1 MARASFLPFS
11 LPGIGDEEIEAV
23 TAVLRSGWITTGPVA
38 ARFEE
43 RIAARLGGGFCLAT
57 SSGTAALHLALLA
70 LHLKPGD
77 EVICPSLTWPATAN
91 TIVLAGGKPVFA
103 DVRAHDLNIDPED
116 VARKVTRRT
125 RALLPVHFAGA
136 PCDMAALEALA
147 RRHRLAMVQDA
158 AHALGTLCGGRE
170 VGARGDVACYS
181 FHPTKNVTTA
191 EGGALWTKDARIA
204 DVARLQRFHGV
215 RTTAWERTGGP
226 AGGPERSEGR
236 LPKRCAGRQ
245 ESDVRGPAGGPAR
258 SAGRLRHAAGRQK
271 SDVLGGVSK
280 TTRGYDVEV
289 PGLKYNLSDLH
300 AALGVAQLE
309 KLDGFLSARERL
321 ADLYRK
327 RLSGIDL
334 LEIPAPRL
342 AAGDRHAWHIFPVL
356 PRIDALT
363 IDRFEIQE
371 RLRDE
376 NIGTGLH
383 FLPVHRTRFY
393 RKLLGR
399 ARLPVTERAGE
410 RILSLPLFPR
420 MTESD
425 VEDVAAA
432 LEKVLSVARRPAPA
446 PGKPRAAAARRA
458 PAPKRRAR

>member
-1 MARASFLPFS
+1 MSRATFLPFS
-11 LPGIGDEEIEAV
+11 LPGIAEEEIEAA

-43 RIAARLGGGFCLAT
+43 RIAGRLGGGVCLAT
-57 SSGTAALHLALLA
+57 SSGTAALHLALIA
-70 LHLKPGD
+70 LDLEPGD

-103 DVRAHDLNIDPED
+103 DVRPDDLNLDPED
-116 VARKVTRRT
+116 TARRVTRRT
-125 RALLPVHFAGA
+125 RAIVPVHFAGA
-136 PCDMAALEALA
+136 PCDMEALGRIA
-147 RRHRLAMVQDA
+147 RRHRLRIVQDA
-158 AHALGTLCGGRE
+158 AHALGTLWRGKE

-191 EGGALWTKDARIA
+191 EGGALWTRDARIA
-204 DVARLQRFHGV
+204 TSARLHRFHGV
-215 RTTAWERTGGP
+215 RTSAWERTRGP

-236 LPKRCAGRQ
+236 LPGRR
-245 ESDVRGPAGGPAR
+245 E
-258 SAGRLRHAAGRQK
+258 GRLPKRRADRAP
-271 SDVLGGVSK
+271 
-280 TTRGYDVEV
+280 RGYDVEA

-300 AALGVAQLE
+300 AALGVAQIDKLE
-309 KLDGFLSARERL
+309 GFIDARTRL

-327 RLSGIDL
+327 RLSGVDA
-334 LEIPAPRL
+334 LEIPSPRL

-356 PRIDALT
+356 LGTEALA
-363 IDRFEIQE
+363 IDRFEIQA
-371 RLRDE
+371 RLRAE

-393 RKLLGR
+393 RRLLGR
-399 ARLPVTERAGE
+399 IRLPVTERAGE
-410 RILSLPLFPR
+410 RILSLPLHPR

-432 LEKVLSVARRPAPA
+432 LEKVLVAARRPRAPR
-446 PGKPRAAAARRA
+446 PRRA
-458 PAPKRRAR
+458 QAPKGRSR